1 MDNQVKF
8 QIDIL
13 SKLDNLEIIIRG
25 FDKDSKN
32 TWNHFNVM
40 PFDLDFVSDTDYDF
54 LVEDV

>member
-13 SKLDNLEIIIRG
+13 SKLDNLEIIIGG

-32 TWNHFNVM
+32 T
-40 PFDLDFVSDTDYDF
+40 
-54 LVEDV
+54 